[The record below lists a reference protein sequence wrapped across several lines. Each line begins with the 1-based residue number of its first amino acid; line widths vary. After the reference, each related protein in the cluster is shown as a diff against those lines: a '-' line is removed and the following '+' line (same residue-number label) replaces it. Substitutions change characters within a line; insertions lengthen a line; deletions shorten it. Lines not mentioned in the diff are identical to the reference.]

1 MTDRKYAVP
10 RHLFAFAVIS
20 QFANYFAATGTV
32 NSFVSVLSALALI
45 LLGAQIWMSFGQGDV
60 TLKDEFGLRK

>member
-20 QFANYFAATGTV
+20 QIAGHFATGTV

>member
-20 QFANYFAATGTV
+20 QIAGHFATGTV
-32 NSFVSVLSALALI
+32 NSFVSV
-45 LLGAQIWMSFGQGDV
+45 
-60 TLKDEFGLRK
+60 